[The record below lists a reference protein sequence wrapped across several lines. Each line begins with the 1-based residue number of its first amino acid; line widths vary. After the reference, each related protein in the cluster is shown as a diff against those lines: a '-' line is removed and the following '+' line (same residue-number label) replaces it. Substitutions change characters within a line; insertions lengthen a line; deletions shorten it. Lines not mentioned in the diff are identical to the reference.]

1 MGDVVQNADREF
13 WRAPVVPV
21 VETSANIAEACTGCG
36 TEFIMGAGFCHVCGA
51 DRHKV
56 ASALVANHSWT
67 RLFEFHHIQAQVG
80 LPTLSLIA
88 FLAGG
93 ACTLAAL
100 LVGFVFSVNTLLDW
114 QAVQVWRIEWLLSAA
129 VAFLAGILLKN
140 QN

>member
-56 ASALVANHSWT
+56 ASALVANCSWT

-88 FLAGG
+88 FLVGG